1 MIALQKKLTGEDPLP
16 PINKQG
22 STKKVKAF
30 VLCHAFMVSCLCD
43 FHILSFFVDILWLN
57 EKIYFIKVLFFI

>member
-16 PINKQG
+16 PNNKQG

-43 FHILSFFVDILWLN
+43 FHILSFFCW
-57 EKIYFIKVLFFI
+57 IYYG